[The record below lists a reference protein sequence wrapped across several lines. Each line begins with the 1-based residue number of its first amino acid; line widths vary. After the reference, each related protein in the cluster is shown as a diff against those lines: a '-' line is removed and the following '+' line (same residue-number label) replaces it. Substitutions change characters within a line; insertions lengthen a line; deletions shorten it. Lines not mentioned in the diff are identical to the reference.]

1 MTEEPVSMN
10 LVISNSKLAVRNYI
24 VYYRM
29 NIRSELSIIIIHRM
43 DLKVSKSENLQAII
57 VKSIILLKYMYS
69 CISTRNAIVVCSSYK

>member
-57 VKSIILLKYMYS
+57 VVKSTILLKCMYS
-69 CISTRNAIVVCSSYK
+69 YIST